1 MIENTELLNDSELF
15 KTTFIEN
22 NHNWNHSL
30 LDSFPSPSSYE
41 YPNDE
46 EEMTPSLKNNRV
58 HSRHFSANDSQCI
71 RNTAYLNSPTSS
83 PPFLLRQQQQSSVVT
98 DSDQKR

>member
-1 MIENTELLNDSELF
+1 MIENTQLLNDSELF
-15 KTTFIEN
+15 KATFMEN
-22 NHNWNHSL
+22 NQNWSHSL

-46 EEMTPSLKNNRV
+46 EEMIPTLKNNRV

-71 RNTAYLNSPTSS
+71 RNTTYLTSPTSS
-83 PPFLLRQQQQSSVVT
+83 PPFLLQQQAGVVT
-98 DSDQKR
+98 NMDQKR